1 MRPLLV
7 LLLAASAARADAF
20 DWYTTPAL
28 DKMAEGGKSW
38 KEVKQLTPGM
48 IVDHDRV
55 LPKAGSAFVVVR
67 TSGDRWAKLLVTAA
81 KQKIDADKAVP
92 ILLIERF
99 VTYKEGQERQVLV
112 GGSGL
117 SLFSG
122 FRLSLD
128 MGQVVPDALPADVK
142 FVVDGDKVFAE
153 PVGKAK
159 MYIVTKH
166 DESLAPKKADKF
178 VLGDKLEPKHV
189 AGTFKLFDDG
199 RRGGK
204 MTLKVDGESKVA
216 GWYYSDRDGAKY
228 EINGKVGPLPHQVE
242 FTIRLP
248 RTEQS
253 FKGLLFTG
261 DGKAMSGTS
270 RLDGREAAFYAVRE
284 E

>member
-1 MRPLLV
+1 MRPFFV
-7 LLLAASAARADAF
+7 LLLAAASVRAEPF
-20 DWYTTPAL
+20 DWYTSPAL
-28 DKMAEGGKSW
+28 DRMAEDGKSW
-38 KEVKQLTPGM
+38 KAVERLTPTM
-48 IVDHDRV
+48 IVDHDNV

-81 KQKIDADKAVP
+81 KQKVGKDKTVP
-92 ILLIERF
+92 ILLVEKF
-99 VTYKEGQERQVLV
+99 VTYKEGEERQVLAS
-112 GGSGL
+112 GSNL
-117 SLFSG
+117 SLFNG

-128 MGQVVPDALPADVK
+128 QGQVVPEELGGDIR
-142 FVVDGDKVFAE
+142 FVVDGEKVHAE

-166 DESLAPKKADKF
+166 DPSLAPKKDGKF
-178 VLGDKLEPKHV
+178 VLGEKLEARHV

-199 RRGGK
+199 RRSGK
-204 MTLKVDGESKVA
+204 MTLKVDEEQKIT

-228 EINGKVGPLPHQVE
+228 EVKGKVGPLPHQVE

-261 DGKAMSGTS
+261 DGKAMAGTS
-270 RLDGREAAFYAVRE
+270 KLAEREAAFYAVRE